1 MYVDSPSVD
10 IACEPTRPWSDMS
23 SYTFSQKLFRPTPP
37 ERGSFPLD
45 HEGVPQ
51 LPYGPQPDGSRGLV
65 QARLRRRPAQRDI
78 DLDLVVDQLLRR
90 LYCPRR
96 CLPDRVVVGTQAIAS
111 RILLLKADSAIRT
124 SRVIV
129 HDILREDTV
138 RTSKRYFKSVYLGEG
153 RLSSERVEVAMI
165 VQFELF

>member
-111 RILLLKADSAIRT
+111 RILLLKVELLRSWGYKEVSCIKKLLMCGDEGMGAMAEVDT
-124 SRVIV
+124 IV
-129 HDILREDTV
+129 QTTV
-138 RTSKRYFKSVYLGEG
+138 RMLEPRDSYMYSA
-153 RLSSERVEVAMI
+153 S
-165 VQFELF
+165 